1 MAKKSLTVTLYL
13 SELLY
18 DIQNKTYLTGRSR
31 STGDNYQAVA
41 NMQANEDEENEN
53 QILRSLSNAF
63 AALRIQLSEYISQAE
78 VFNISN
84 ALMQKSNNIQLTLS
98 MPSNFDNSAVD
109 LVSSALHQYLVNV
122 AIGDWFAI
130 TNRDDATIYISRAA
144 SNVEELKVA
153 IGKRVR
159 PTRNSNFM

>member
-1 MAKKSLTVTLYL
+1 M
-13 SELLY
+13 
-18 DIQNKTYLTGRSR
+18 TGRSR

-144 SNVEELKVA
+144 ANVEELKVA